1 MPKPAETIETQTE
14 IDLDSMRV
22 ADYLRTNPDF
32 LDRHPEVLAQMGAP
46 KRFSDGEPV
55 IDMQQFLLER
65 MQSEMGR
72 LQFCASE
79 IIAASRS
86 NMSIQARSHAAA
98 LAMIGASELDQFLEI
113 ISEELPVLLDIDVVT
128 IGFELQ
134 GPVRHELQGVL
145 VRRLPTGTVNAL
157 IGPGQD
163 VMLEGEAFGSSVIYA
178 GASGLVRSQALVRL
192 HETPSVPAGM
202 LALGSREAGLFQ
214 PGQGTE
220 LLCFLA
226 HVAET
231 LLQKWLQP
239 TS

>member
-1 MPKPAETIETQTE
+1 MSKPAEAPFQAE

-22 ADYLRTNPDF
+22 ADYLRSNPDF
-32 LDRHPEVLAQMGAP
+32 LDRHPEVLAELGAP
-46 KRFSDGEPV
+46 KRFADGEPV
-55 IDMQQFLLER
+55 VDMQQFLLDR
-65 MQSEMGR
+65 MKSEMSR

-113 ISEELPVLLDIDVVT
+113 VTEELPVLLDVDVVA
-128 IGFELQ
+128 IGFEAA
-134 GPVRHELQGVL
+134 GPLRHELSGSHC
-145 VRRLPTGTVNAL
+145 RRLPSGAVNAMV
-157 IGPGQD
+157 GPGHD
-163 VMLEGEAFGSSVIYA
+163 VLLDPDSVGAAAIYG
-178 GASGLVRSQALVRL
+178 GAASMVRSQALVRI
-192 HETPSVPAGM
+192 HETPSVPPGI
-202 LALGSREAGLFQ
+202 LALGSRQSGLFQ

-239 TS
+239 KS